1 MHRKSI
7 LYIEDNKDTCEL
19 FSVVLSEYEFVYAHS
34 FREGSALIESHK
46 FDLYIL
52 DNWLPDGSGIELCR
66 KIRFENANIPILI
79 VSGVG
84 YKKDIRERLS
94 AGADRYLTKPCDP
107 DELLQVV
114 KELI

>member
-1 MHRKSI
+1 MQRKSI
-7 LYIEDNKDTCEL
+7 LYIEDDKDTCEL
-19 FSVVLSEYEFVYAHS
+19 FSVVLSEYEYAYS
-34 FREGSALIESHK
+34 QTFSEGSTLIETDN

-52 DNWLPDGSGIELCR
+52 DNWLPDGSGIDLCK
-66 KIRFENANIPILI
+66 KIRAFNPDAPIII

-84 YKKDIRERLS
+84 YKKDVREGLN

-107 DELLQVV
+107 DELLRIV